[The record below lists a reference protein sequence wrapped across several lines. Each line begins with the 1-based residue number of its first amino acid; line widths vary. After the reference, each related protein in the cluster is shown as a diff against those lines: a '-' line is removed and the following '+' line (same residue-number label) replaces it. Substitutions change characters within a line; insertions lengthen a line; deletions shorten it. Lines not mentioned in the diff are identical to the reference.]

1 MADKIK
7 VSENDIQR
15 QIVDWIRA
23 VAPSV
28 MVVAVPNG
36 SRRTASGRAANAV
49 PGLTRG
55 VPDLMVILPKG
66 KILWLEV
73 KSATGR
79 VSPEQLDFH
88 HKLHVLDHVC
98 AVVRSIEEVKLAFK
112 HINIPTRE
120 A

>member
-1 MADKIK
+1 MTKVK

-23 VAPSV
+23 VAPAL

-36 SRRTASGRAANAV
+36 SRRTAAGRAANAV

-55 VPDLMVILPKG
+55 VPDLVVILPKG
-66 KILWLEV
+66 QVMWLEV
-73 KSATGR
+73 KSASGR
-79 VSPEQLDFH
+79 VSPEQFDFH
-88 HKLHVLDHVC
+88 NKLHVLGHTC
-98 AVVRSIEEVKLAFK
+98 AVVRSIEDVRLAFK
-112 HINIPTRE
+112 HLNIQTRE